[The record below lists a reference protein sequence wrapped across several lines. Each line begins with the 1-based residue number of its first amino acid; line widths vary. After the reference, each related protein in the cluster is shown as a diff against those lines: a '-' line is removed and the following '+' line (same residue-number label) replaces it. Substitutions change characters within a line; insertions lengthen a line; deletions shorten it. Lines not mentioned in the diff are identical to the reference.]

1 MLYWELDSPTRLG
14 HHKSISTMKGKWTVS
29 ALNQVFTLK
38 ENTKFGFIIMQDKGP
53 FTGKGGLRWL
63 HKQMKGYFFVNIL
76 KNVGHCWAGFPCHRL
91 NLNEA
96 S

>member
-38 ENTKFGFIIMQDKGP
+38 ENTKFGFKIMQEKDPLCKKVGVKVAP
-53 FTGKGGLRWL
+53 QTNEGIFLCK
-63 HKQMKGYFFVNIL
+63 YFEE
-76 KNVGHCWAGFPCHRL
+76 CWAFLGRF
-91 NLNEA
+91 
-96 S
+96 SMS